1 MSNPS
6 LGQIVNLCKNQ
17 KMNQI
22 YVVECHDTKLV
33 DTDQVL
39 NQYPDVE
46 IDALTVEMFS
56 TVASKVNSF
65 IAHQPPFSFCNPDK
79 AWLYHQTAGHLP
91 QMYQCRF

>member
-46 IDALTVEMFS
+46 ID
-56 TVASKVNSF
+56 
-65 IAHQPPFSFCNPDK
+65 
-79 AWLYHQTAGHLP
+79 G
-91 QMYQCRF
+91 

>member
-22 YVVECHDTKLV
+22 YVV

-56 TVASKVNSF
+56 TVDYKRSTVF
-65 IAHQPPFSFCNPDK
+65 
-79 AWLYHQTAGHLP
+79 HQT
-91 QMYQCRF
+91 FKVFI

>member
-1 MSNPS
+1 MIGGREMSNPS

-17 KMNQI
+17 KLNQI

-56 TVASKVNSF
+56 TVDYKRSTVF
-65 IAHQPPFSFCNPDK
+65 
-79 AWLYHQTAGHLP
+79 HQT
-91 QMYQCRF
+91 FKVFI